1 MGIEIIQDFFTLKA
15 ALENKRTSII
25 DNLEE
30 KYKGKLEH
38 SKKLSKQYFASV
50 RRDSFAEDN
59 LINDSHRKR
68 VLNADPSTS
77 EKDKNMN
84 SQVIAGR

>member
-1 MGIEIIQDFFTLKA
+1 MGTEIIQDFFTLKA
-15 ALENKRTSII
+15 ELENKRTSII

-30 KYKGKLEH
+30 KYNGKLER

-59 LINDSHRKR
+59 LINDSHRKHI
-68 VLNADPSTS
+68 LNADPSTS
-77 EKDKNMN
+77 DTDKNMN
-84 SQVIAGR
+84 SQVISGR

>member
-1 MGIEIIQDFFTLKA
+1 MLKA
-15 ALENKRTSII
+15 APKNKRTSII

-30 KYKGKLEH
+30 KHKGKIKH
-38 SKKLSKQYFASV
+38 SKKHSKQYFASV

-59 LINDSHRKR
+59 LINYSHRKR
-68 VLNADPSTS
+68 VLNADHSTS
-77 EKDKNMN
+77 DTNKNMN

>member
-1 MGIEIIQDFFTLKA
+1 MGTEIIQDFTLKA

-38 SKKLSKQYFASV
+38 SEKLSKQYFASV

-59 LINDSHRKR
+59 LTNDSLRKR

-77 EKDKNMN
+77 DTNKNMN
-84 SQVIAGR
+84 SHVIAGR